1 MSTMNDRL
9 EPDDGEDRSVSGRAE
24 VVSLLDGYRIVRV
37 RILIHPEE
45 DLDPVNHP
53 GTSTEE
59 DVCYLRAALALF
71 QLSKR
76 ELPFLLT
83 HENVG

>member
-1 MSTMNDRL
+1 MSAINDPP
-9 EPDDGEDRSVSGRAE
+9 EDDGTVDRSTSGEAE
-24 VVSLLDGYRIVRV
+24 VVPSRDGHRV
-37 RILIHPEE
+37 VKARILIHPEE
-45 DLDPVNHP
+45 DLDPANHP

-59 DVCYLRAALALF
+59 DVCYFRAALALF
-71 QLSKR
+71 QLSKH